1 MSLSKICSEKLSKLL
16 LNRLTIERSLHE
28 LARQMSSTKFSGGR
42 MALNVEPKT
51 DWKCALKDAEK
62 IVGYKTSF
70 LNLRYLLSD
79 EMANLA
85 LHMRKLVGSTH
96 PLMSTAKYVAKSSLI
111 LKL

>member
-16 LNRLTIERSLHE
+16 LNRLKIERSLHE
-28 LARQMSSTKFSGGR
+28 FARQISSTKFSDDKIS
-42 MALNVEPKT
+42 LNVEPKA
-51 DWKCALKDAEK
+51 DWKCALSDAEK

-96 PLMSTAKYVAKSSLI
+96 PLMNTAK
-111 LKL
+111 